1 MQLSFSYRDAE
12 LVRMGLQNL
21 EAEIP
26 KIGRNQIYQTIQA
39 VVRREKIYPSRAGS
53 TYKRTYRFRDGW
65 TIEPYDFGYRI
76 MNRVPY
82 GHYVVG
88 DAFGD
93 NQAWM
98 HQGIW
103 VPFRDVAEEEAAKL
117 PQAIQDELS
126 LAIRRNK
133 LA

>member
-1 MQLSFSYRDAE
+1 MQLSFSFRNAE
-12 LVRMGLQNL
+12 LTRMGLQNL
-21 EAEIP
+21 DAEIP
-26 KIGRNQIYQTIQA
+26 KIGRKQIYQTAQA
-39 VVRREKIYPSRAGS
+39 VVRREKIYPSRSAS
-53 TYKRTYRFRDGW
+53 RYTRSYRFRAGW
-65 TIEPYDFGYRI
+65 TIEQYELGYRI

-88 DAFGD
+88 DAFGG

-103 VPFRDVAEEEAAKL
+103 VPFREVADEEAAKL
-117 PQAIQDELS
+117 PEAIRNELS

-133 LA
+133 LG